1 MLANGAPICYKKRRY
16 CLFGGPA
23 MKNSC
28 QRTIY
33 ACYAGYVVQAVV
45 NNFVPLL
52 FVMFE
57 RSYQIPLS
65 RITLLITVNFCIQ
78 LGVDLLSTWFLD
90 RIGYRAAILL
100 SHAFSAAGL
109 VLLTILPDVFLDPA
123 AGLTAAVAVYALG
136 GGLLEVLI
144 SPIME
149 SCPTDNKERYM
160 SLLHSFYCWGHM
172 AVVLLSTAF
181 FAVFGIEK
189 WKIMALLWA
198 RVPLA
203 NGIFFASSP
212 LYPIQSGETGALP
225 LRELCR
231 KKLFWVFMLMMLC
244 AGAAEQAVSQWSSA
258 FAEQGLGVSKTVGDL
273 AGPMAFAAA
282 MGISRALFGRYGGK
296 LDLGRYMQA
305 SALLCI
311 AAYGCIVF
319 VPSPVLSL
327 IGCAVT
333 GFSVGIFWPGTFSR
347 AAASIRDGGTA
358 MFALLALAG
367 DLGCAGGPTLA
378 GLVSSACGGSLRAGI
393 LAALIFPA
401 LMLVCLLGMK
411 KTR

>member
-1 MLANGAPICYKKRRY
+1 
-16 CLFGGPA
+16 

-100 SHAFSAAGL
+100 SHTFSAAGL
-109 VLLTILPDVFLDPA
+109 VLLTILPDVFPDPA
-123 AGLTAAVAVYALG
+123 AGLMAAVAVYALG

-198 RVPLA
+198 LVPLA
-203 NGIFFASSP
+203 NGIFFAGSP
-212 LYPIQSGETGALP
+212 LYPIQSG
-225 LRELCR
+225 
-231 KKLFWVFMLMMLC
+231 
-244 AGAAEQAVSQWSSA
+244 
-258 FAEQGLGVSKTVGDL
+258 
-273 AGPMAFAAA
+273 
-282 MGISRALFGRYGGK
+282 
-296 LDLGRYMQA
+296 
-305 SALLCI
+305 
-311 AAYGCIVF
+311 
-319 VPSPVLSL
+319 
-327 IGCAVT
+327 
-333 GFSVGIFWPGTFSR
+333 
-347 AAASIRDGGTA
+347 
-358 MFALLALAG
+358 
-367 DLGCAGGPTLA
+367 
-378 GLVSSACGGSLRAGI
+378 
-393 LAALIFPA
+393 
-401 LMLVCLLGMK
+401 
-411 KTR
+411 

>member
-16 CLFGGPA
+16 CLFGGLA

-109 VLLTILPDVFLDPA
+109 VLLTILPDVFPDPA

-198 RVPLA
+198 LVPLA
-203 NGIFFASSP
+203 NGIFFAGSP

-319 VPSPVLSL
+319 VPSPVLS
-327 IGCAVT
+327 
-333 GFSVGIFWPGTFSR
+333 
-347 AAASIRDGGTA
+347 
-358 MFALLALAG
+358 
-367 DLGCAGGPTLA
+367 
-378 GLVSSACGGSLRAGI
+378 
-393 LAALIFPA
+393 
-401 LMLVCLLGMK
+401 
-411 KTR
+411 

>member
-16 CLFGGPA
+16 CLFGGLA

-109 VLLTILPDVFLDPA
+109 VLLTILPDVFPDPA

-136 GGLLEVLI
+136 GGLLE
-144 SPIME
+144 
-149 SCPTDNKERYM
+149 
-160 SLLHSFYCWGHM
+160 
-172 AVVLLSTAF
+172 VLLSTAF

-198 RVPLA
+198 LVPLA
-203 NGIFFASSP
+203 NGIFFAGSP

-347 AAASIRDGGTA
+347 AAASIRGGGTA

-401 LMLVCLLGMK
+401 LMLVCLLGMR
-411 KTR
+411 KTQ

>member
-1 MLANGAPICYKKRRY
+1 
-16 CLFGGPA
+16 

-109 VLLTILPDVFLDPA
+109 VLLTILPDVFPDPA

-172 AVVLLSTAF
+172 AVV
-181 FAVFGIEK
+181 
-189 WKIMALLWA
+189 
-198 RVPLA
+198 PLA
-203 NGIFFASSP
+203 NGIFFAGAP

-347 AAASIRDGGTA
+347 AAASIRGGGTA

-401 LMLVCLLGMK
+401 LMLVCLLGMR
-411 KTR
+411 KTQ

>member
-1 MLANGAPICYKKRRY
+1 MKRTYTGTRV
-16 CLFGGPA
+16 
-23 MKNSC
+23 
-28 QRTIY
+28 
-33 ACYAGYVVQAVV
+33 ACYIGYFVQAIINCLSPV
-45 NNFVPLL
+45 L
-52 FVMFE
+52 FIVYQTE
-57 RSYQIPLS
+57 LSLSYSQLS
-65 RITLLITVNFCIQ
+65 MLVLVNFLTQ
-78 LGVDLLSTWFLD
+78 LCVDLLSARYVD
-90 RIGYRAAILL
+90 RIGYRRAITLAHIL
-100 SHAFSAAGL
+100 AAAGL
-109 VLLTILPDVFLDPA
+109 ILLAVLPRRMGNAF
-123 AGLTAAVAVYALG
+123 AGLLIPTVVYAFG
-136 GGLLEVLI
+136 SGLIEVLI

-198 RVPLA
+198 LVPLA
-203 NGIFFASSP
+203 NGIFFAGAP

-347 AAASIRDGGTA
+347 AAASIRGGGTA

-393 LAALIFPA
+393 LAALIYPA
-401 LMLVCLLGMK
+401 LMLICLLGMK
-411 KTR
+411 KTQ

>member
-109 VLLTILPDVFLDPA
+109 VLLTILPDVFPDPA

-189 WKIMALLWA
+189 WKIMALLWTL
-198 RVPLA
+198 VPLA
-203 NGIFFASSP
+203 NGIFFAGAP

-231 KKLFWVFMLMMLC
+231 KKLHFR
-244 AGAAEQAVSQWSSA
+244 
-258 FAEQGLGVSKTVGDL
+258 
-273 AGPMAFAAA
+273 
-282 MGISRALFGRYGGK
+282 MGFYHLF
-296 LDLGRYMQA
+296 
-305 SALLCI
+305 
-311 AAYGCIVF
+311 
-319 VPSPVLSL
+319 
-327 IGCAVT
+327 
-333 GFSVGIFWPGTFSR
+333 
-347 AAASIRDGGTA
+347 
-358 MFALLALAG
+358 
-367 DLGCAGGPTLA
+367 
-378 GLVSSACGGSLRAGI
+378 
-393 LAALIFPA
+393 
-401 LMLVCLLGMK
+401 
-411 KTR
+411 

>member
-109 VLLTILPDVFLDPA
+109 VLLTILPDVFPDPA

-198 RVPLA
+198 LVPLA
-203 NGIFFASSP
+203 NGIFFAGAP

-282 MGISRALFGRYGGK
+282 MAFPGHCSAGTAGSSTWGGICRPARFCASR
-296 LDLGRYMQA
+296 
-305 SALLCI
+305 
-311 AAYGCIVF
+311 
-319 VPSPVLSL
+319 P
-327 IGCAVT
+327 T
-333 GFSVGIFWPGTFSR
+333 
-347 AAASIRDGGTA
+347 AAS
-358 MFALLALAG
+358 
-367 DLGCAGGPTLA
+367 
-378 GLVSSACGGSLRAGI
+378 SSCPRRS
-393 LAALIFPA
+393 
-401 LMLVCLLGMK
+401 
-411 KTR
+411 

>member
-16 CLFGGPA
+16 RLFGGLA

-90 RIGYRAAILL
+90 RIGYRAA
-100 SHAFSAAGL
+100 
-109 VLLTILPDVFLDPA
+109 
-123 AGLTAAVAVYALG
+123 
-136 GGLLEVLI
+136 
-144 SPIME
+144 E
-149 SCPTDNKERYM
+149 S
-160 SLLHSFYCWGHM
+160 
-172 AVVLLSTAF
+172 
-181 FAVFGIEK
+181 
-189 WKIMALLWA
+189 
-198 RVPLA
+198 
-203 NGIFFASSP
+203 
-212 LYPIQSGETGALP
+212 
-225 LRELCR
+225 LR
-231 KKLFWVFMLMMLC
+231 
-244 AGAAEQAVSQWSSA
+244 G
-258 FAEQGLGVSKTVGDL
+258 
-273 AGPMAFAAA
+273 
-282 MGISRALFGRYGGK
+282 
-296 LDLGRYMQA
+296 
-305 SALLCI
+305 
-311 AAYGCIVF
+311 
-319 VPSPVLSL
+319 
-327 IGCAVT
+327 
-333 GFSVGIFWPGTFSR
+333 
-347 AAASIRDGGTA
+347 GGTA
-358 MFALLALAG
+358 LFALLALAG

-401 LMLVCLLGMK
+401 LMLICLLGMK

>member
-1 MLANGAPICYKKRRY
+1 MSEIKLDMRLKQALRISPQLLQSTQILQMNAQNLREYVDKALEENPVLDKAPEYEAQREFQELCRQAGWISGQGVRTGSSSGEDPYRPEAGAWDT
-16 CLFGGPA
+16 A
-23 MKNSC
+23 MTS
-28 QRTIY
+28 
-33 ACYAGYVVQAVV
+33 
-45 NNFVPLL
+45 
-52 FVMFE
+52 
-57 RSYQIPLS
+57 LS
-65 RITLLITVNFCIQ
+65 AFLSDQ
-78 LGVDLLSTWFLD
+78 LGRKALS
-90 RIGYRAAILL
+90 
-100 SHAFSAAGL
+100 
-109 VLLTILPDVFLDPA
+109 
-123 AGLTAAVAVYALG
+123 
-136 GGLLEVLI
+136 
-144 SPIME
+144 
-149 SCPTDNKERYM
+149 K
-160 SLLHSFYCWGHM
+160 
-172 AVVLLSTAF
+172 
-181 FAVFGIEK
+181 
-189 WKIMALLWA
+189 
-198 RVPLA
+198 
-203 NGIFFASSP
+203 
-212 LYPIQSGETGALP
+212 P

-347 AAASIRDGGTA
+347 AAASIRGGGTA

-401 LMLVCLLGMK
+401 LMLVCLLGMR
-411 KTR
+411 KTQ

>member
-1 MLANGAPICYKKRRY
+1 MKRTYTGTRV
-16 CLFGGPA
+16 
-23 MKNSC
+23 
-28 QRTIY
+28 
-33 ACYAGYVVQAVV
+33 ACYIGYFVQAIINCLSPV
-45 NNFVPLL
+45 L
-52 FVMFE
+52 FIVYQTE
-57 RSYQIPLS
+57 LSLSYSQLS
-65 RITLLITVNFCIQ
+65 MLVLVNFLTQ
-78 LGVDLLSTWFLD
+78 LCVDLLSARYVD
-90 RIGYRAAILL
+90 RIGYRRAITLAHIL
-100 SHAFSAAGL
+100 AAAGL
-109 VLLTILPDVFLDPA
+109 ILLAVLPRRMGNAF
-123 AGLTAAVAVYALG
+123 AGLLIPTVVYAFG
-136 GGLLEVLI
+136 SGLIEVLI

-160 SLLHSFYCWGHM
+160 SLLHSVYCWGHM

-198 RVPLA
+198 LVPLA
-203 NGIFFASSP
+203 NGIFFAGAP

-347 AAASIRDGGTA
+347 AAASIRGGGTA

-401 LMLVCLLGMK
+401 LMLICLLGMK